1 MRKSARGLLI
11 LTGIVLAA
19 TQVSFSQSRNT
30 EHTLKLDDAEKRPA
44 AKIEDVAWL
53 AGSWVG
59 EGLGGQLEELWSA
72 PSAGTMVGAFKLI
85 QKGKP
90 LIYEVEL
97 IVEEE
102 QSLALRV
109 KHFTG
114 EFVAWEEKDKFVDF
128 PLVKLT
134 DDAAY
139 FSGLTFRRDGPDRI
153 EIYLSMSHDGEKAEE
168 HWFYTRTRAGS
179 RQKK

>member
-1 MRKSARGLLI
+1 M
-11 LTGIVLAA
+11 
-19 TQVSFSQSRNT
+19 
-30 EHTLKLDDAEKRPA
+30 
-44 AKIEDVAWL
+44 
-53 AGSWVG
+53 
-59 EGLGGQLEELWSA
+59 
-72 PSAGTMVGAFKLI
+72 GAFKMI
-85 QKGKP
+85 QNGKSR
-90 LIYEVEL
+90 IYEIEL
-97 IVEEE
+97 IVEEA

-153 EIYLSMSHDGEKAEE
+153 EMYLSMSHDGQQTEE
-168 HWFYTRTRAGS
+168 HWVYARTPAGS
-179 RQKK
+179 KAKTAEP